1 MQSYEDFR
9 LNTTFFL
16 YCSPSYY
23 DKCRKCTPFCLTP
36 FKNVV
41 SSAKIQGSRCDCPVT
56 EIYSTSLT
64 NRTEQPYWRSEIE
77 LESSLLLTLLL
88 LNSTW

>member
-36 FKNVV
+36 VK
-41 SSAKIQGSRCDCPVT
+41 
-56 EIYSTSLT
+56 IYSTSLT

>member
-36 FKNVV
+36 VKNVV
-41 SSAKIQGSRCDCPVT
+41 SSAKRKA
-56 EIYSTSLT
+56 SLT
-64 NRTEQPYWRSEIE
+64 AHPDVVF
-77 LESSLLLTLLL
+77 LSLLMLGRVQTTFLETFEILG
-88 LNSTW
+88 